1 MNLPN
6 KISLTRIALIPII
19 IFFFFETFIPNGI
32 NYFITGG
39 LFILA
44 AYTDAL
50 DGHIARK
57 YNLVTTLGKFLD
69 SIADKLLAT
78 VSLIL
83 IICSGL
89 IDNSIAS
96 AVLIIIVSRDLIIDM
111 LRQIAASK
119 NVIIAADWF
128 GKIKTIVMDIALPIL
143 FVALGL
149 LTMGVQT
156 LIYDILFYIGL
167 SLLILA
173 TVLSLLSGINY
184 IVRNRKILSDK

>member
-6 KISLTRIALIPII
+6 KISITRICLIPII
-19 IFFFFETFIPNGI
+19 IFLFFATFIPYGI
-32 NYFITGG
+32 NYFACAGV
-39 LFILA
+39 FALA

-83 IICSGL
+83 LASNGL
-89 IDNSIAS
+89 LNNIVS
-96 AVLIIIVSRDLIIDM
+96 AVILIIIICRDLIIDM
-111 LRQIAASK
+111 LRQICASK
-119 NVIIAADWF
+119 NIIVAADWF

-143 FVALGL
+143 FVAEGL
-149 LTMGVQT
+149 KICAVPE
-156 LIYDILFYIGL
+156 IAFNIVFYIGFA
-167 SLLILA
+167 LLLLA
-173 TVLSLLSGINY
+173 TLLSLLSGINY
-184 IVRNRKILSDK
+184 IVKNKSAILNN

>member
-19 IFFFFETFIPNGI
+19 IFFFFATFIPNGI

-173 TVLSLLSGINY
+173 TILSLLSGINY

>member
-6 KISLTRIALIPII
+6 KISLTRIALIPVI
-19 IFFFFETFIPNGI
+19 IFFFFATFIPNGI

-83 IICSGL
+83 IICGGL
-89 IDNSIAS
+89 INSSLGAAI
-96 AVLIIIVSRDLIIDM
+96 LIIIVSRDLIIDM

-156 LIYDILFYIGL
+156 LIYDILFYVGL

-184 IVRNRKILSDK
+184 IVRNSKILSDK

>member
-6 KISLTRIALIPII
+6 KISLTRIALIPVI
-19 IFFFFETFIPNGI
+19 IFFFFATFIPNGI

>member
-19 IFFFFETFIPNGI
+19 IFFFFATFIPNGI
-32 NYFITGG
+32 NYFITSG
-39 LFILA
+39 LFVLA

-89 IDNSIAS
+89 INNSLGS
-96 AVLIIIVSRDLIIDM
+96 AILIIIVSRDLIIDM

-128 GKIKTIVMDIALPIL
+128 GKIKTIVMDIALPVL

-156 LIYDILFYIGL
+156 LIYNILFYIGL

-184 IVRNRKILSDK
+184 IVRNSKILSDK

>member
-19 IFFFFETFIPNGI
+19 IFFFFATFIPNGI

>member
-19 IFFFFETFIPNGI
+19 IFFFFATFIPNGI

-89 IDNSIAS
+89 IDNSIGS

>member
-6 KISLTRIALIPII
+6 KISITRICLIPLI
-19 IFFFFETFIPNGI
+19 IFLFFATFIPYGI
-32 NYFITGG
+32 NYFACA
-39 LFILA
+39 FVFAVA

-83 IICSGL
+83 LANSGL
-89 IDNSIAS
+89 INGILSSVI
-96 AVLIIIVSRDLIIDM
+96 LIIIVCRDLIIDM
-111 LRQIAASK
+111 LRQICASK
-119 NVIIAADWF
+119 NIIVAADWF

-143 FVALGL
+143 FVSYGL
-149 LTMGVQT
+149 KICGAGIIAFNIVF
-156 LIYDILFYIGL
+156 YVGFIL
-167 SLLILA
+167 LLLA
-173 TVLSLLSGINY
+173 TLLSLLSGINY
-184 IVRNRKILSDK
+184 LIKNRSVFLNN